1 MYYIG
6 KIDINIYKCVAE
18 DIVTD
23 DVVITEGQIRHIE
36 TNHPHDYEKYGKYI
50 SEIVQAP
57 DYIIEANKPN
67 TALILK
73 EVQDEEKLFK
83 TVLRIIISNDNPD
96 FKNSVITF
104 MKIDEKEWKRIIK
117 NKKILYKAE

>member
-6 KIDINIYKCVAE
+6 KIDKRIYSCVCEKIASDE
-18 DIVTD
+18 VIITDERIKHIVDRHDESFETYCIHLKA
-23 DVVITEGQIRHIE
+23 VVEE
-36 TNHPHDYEKYGKYI
+36 
-50 SEIVQAP
+50 P

-73 EVQDEEKLFK
+73 SFYENEKQYK
-83 TVLRIIISNDNPD
+83 VVLRLVTAHDDPN
-96 FKNSVITF
+96 FKNSIITF
-104 MKIDEKEWKRIIK
+104 MRINEKEWKRLIK